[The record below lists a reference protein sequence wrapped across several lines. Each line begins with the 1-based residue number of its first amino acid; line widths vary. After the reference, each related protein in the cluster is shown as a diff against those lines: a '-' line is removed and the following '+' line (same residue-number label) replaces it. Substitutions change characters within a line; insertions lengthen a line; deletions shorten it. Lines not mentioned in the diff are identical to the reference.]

1 MLEAQ
6 SLRGSMSSVNRMYRQ
21 ARAEG
26 FSFFETSSSLRRA
39 VNAGALVRLDAGD
52 RHVELHRIGYPYVRP
67 ATRTFVRRLGA
78 QYHEACGEPLVI
90 TSAARPSTRQ
100 PRNSSTRSV
109 HPTGMAIDL
118 RRPRDRECLSWLRD
132 VLLDLEKKGLIEATE
147 ERSPA
152 HFHVAVF
159 PTPYGRYVVD
169 GTTSPA
175 PGAP

>member
-1 MLEAQ
+1 
-6 SLRGSMSSVNRMYRQ
+6 
-21 ARAEG
+21 
-26 FSFFETSSSLRRA
+26 
-39 VNAGALVRLDAGD
+39 
-52 RHVELHRIGYPYVRP
+52 
-67 ATRTFVRRLGA
+67 
-78 QYHEACGEPLVI
+78 
-90 TSAARPSTRQ
+90 
-100 PRNSSTRSV
+100 
-109 HPTGMAIDL
+109 MAIDL